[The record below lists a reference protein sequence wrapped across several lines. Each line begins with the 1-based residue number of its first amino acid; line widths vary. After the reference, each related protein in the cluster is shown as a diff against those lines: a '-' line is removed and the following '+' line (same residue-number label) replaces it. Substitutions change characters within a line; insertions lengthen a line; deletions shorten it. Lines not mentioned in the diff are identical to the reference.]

1 MARAQRNRSHLG
13 ALLLGAGVA
22 LFAGASSGCASS
34 EDDELAG
41 AREVSWQRP
50 EGEELEQ
57 PEAPSI
63 EPQVIRTQPKPVTP
77 PWKGQQVRALA
88 SDPKAAA
95 EVRRALAT
103 LEGDPE
109 VELARRRARERR
121 RGGRRLAR
129 QAAREALSRIEA
141 GELRRRRALEA
152 SLDARRTP
160 HHAEVRVRVFV
171 ASARDQA
178 RGRPTSEVYHVV
190 RALAESAR
198 MRLRACRQL
207 EQEAAREVE
216 RSRRFAQA
224 SLEQGIPVPGCQ
236 RDLREAFRRHTEILL
251 ILEEAKDE
259 ARYAQEAAARVDFWE
274 GADLRE
280 ARR

>member
-1 MARAQRNRSHLG
+1 MAHGRSSGSSLAG
-13 ALLLGAGVA
+13 ALL
-22 LFAGASSGCASS
+22 AGALASLLGCAAS
-34 EDDELAG
+34 DEEGMAG

-77 PWKGQQVRALA
+77 PWKGQRVRALA
-88 SDPKAAA
+88 SDPQAAA
-95 EVRRALAT
+95 KVRQALAS

-129 QAAREALSRIEA
+129 EAARDALSRIEA

-152 SLDARRTP
+152 DLAARRSD
-160 HHAEVRVRVFV
+160 HHAELRVRVYLT
-171 ASARDQA
+171 SARDQA
-178 RGRPTSEVYHVV
+178 RGRPTSEVFHVV

-207 EQEAAREVE
+207 EQEAAREVD

-236 RDLREAFRRHTEILL
+236 RDLREALRRHTEILL

-259 ARYAQEAAARVDFWE
+259 AGYAQEAASRVDFWD
-274 GADLRE
+274 GADQRS